1 MMTKQILVALT
12 RDDQI
17 PEITSILQKVAKPGA
32 KVTFLMRYP
41 ASLRPWLRDHWI
53 TTESPRK
60 AMFEARRVSAR
71 YSWEAQRQLAEEKI
85 AATREALT
93 KMGVEVALV
102 LRGCLNAAVREYV
115 LTGDFQLLLMSAGT
129 GRLALELVRLSIL
142 WLARIHRSSFSV
154 FRLYP
159 PRESARDAP
168 ATAPAFLEERLV

>member
-1 MMTKQILVALT
+1 MAEKILVALK

-17 PEITSILQKVAKPGA
+17 QEIASILQKVAKPGA
-32 KVTFLMRYP
+32 KVTFLMPYP

-60 AMFEARRVSAR
+60 AMWEAHRVSAR
-71 YSWEAQRQLAEEKI
+71 YSWEKQTRLAERKI
-85 AATREALT
+85 AVARDALT

-115 LTGDFQLLLMSAGT
+115 LTGNFQLLLMSAGT
-129 GRLALELVRLSIL
+129 GRLAMELGRLSIL

-159 PRESARDAP
+159 PRESARDLT
-168 ATAPAFLEERLV
+168 ATAPAFLEERPV

>member
-1 MMTKQILVALT
+1 MAEKILVALK

-17 PEITSILQKVAKPGA
+17 QEIASILQKVAKPGA
-32 KVTFLMRYP
+32 KVTFLMPYP
-41 ASLRPWLRDHWI
+41 ASLGPWLRDHWI

-60 AMFEARRVSAR
+60 AMWKAQRLSAR
-71 YSWEAQRQLAEEKI
+71 YSWEKQTRLAERKI
-85 AATREALT
+85 AVARDALT

-115 LTGDFQLLLMSAGT
+115 LTGNFQLLLMSAGT
-129 GRLALELVRLSIL
+129 GRLAMELGRLSIL

-159 PRESARDAP
+159 PRESARDLT
-168 ATAPAFLEERLV
+168 ATAPAFLEQRPV